1 MNKKLLFFFAISF
14 LLLRTEIKAQAYDGR
29 IDRKLFLGYTN
40 VGGNSGAEIKFEYG
54 LNDLLSS
61 GADFRY
67 LFIETPPTTDQIEK
81 SGNFFQKS
89 DFGIFLN
96 FHPLQTIKKSTKYDV
111 YIGPY
116 ASLKSIGLQLG
127 AKYNFTER
135 IGVYIN
141 GIQSFGNSFFGIGGT
156 PDDFTNNYGKK
167 TYVSVGLSLN
177 VY

>member
-1 MNKKLLFFFAISF
+1 MIKKLLFIFAITFF
-14 LLLRTEIKAQAYDGR
+14 LFRTEIKAQAYDGR

-40 VGGNSGAEIKFEYG
+40 VGGYSGAEIKFEYG
-54 LNDLLSS
+54 TNDLIST

-67 LFIETPPTTDQIEK
+67 LFIDTPPTTDQFEK
-81 SGNFFQKS
+81 SAYFFQKA

-96 FHPLQTIKKSTKYDV
+96 FHPIQTIKKSTKFDV

-116 ASLKSIGLQLG
+116 VSLKSIGLQLG

-156 PDDFTNNYGKK
+156 PDDFVNNYGKK
-167 TYVSVGLSLN
+167 TYVSAGISLN

>member
-1 MNKKLLFFFAISF
+1 MKTKLVLIIAITF
-14 LLLRTEIKAQAYDGR
+14 LLIRTEIKAQAYDGR

-54 LNDLLSS
+54 MKDWLSS

-67 LFIETPPTTDQIEK
+67 LFIETPPTSDQIEK
-81 SGNFFQKS
+81 SGYFFQKS

-96 FHPLQTIKKSTKYDV
+96 FHPLQTIKKSTKFDV

-135 IGVYIN
+135 IGVYVN
-141 GIQSFGNSFFGIGGT
+141 GIQSFGNSFFGIGGE
-156 PDDFTNNYGKK
+156 PDDFVNHFGKK
-167 TYVSVGLSLN
+167 TYVSVGFSLN